1 MSATDEEVAS
11 FFGRST
17 PLASRLIGSVG
28 GAAAGLAIG
37 GPPGA
42 IIGALVAPFVTDSL
56 ERLTGEIIARQL
68 GARQYIRAGA
78 GLSLLEVA
86 IKEHLSR
93 GEKVRE
99 GEFAAA
105 DESGRR
111 PIDELTEQAI
121 LAMINAVDE
130 RRIPYLTNFY
140 AALYFDET
148 ISRTSIPTLSAIA
161 DGLNYRAMCIL
172 NLVGRGVL
180 YSGEVG
186 DDRVPDSWPSLDHMV
201 AKETFSLLSSSV
213 LDAKF
218 FDKATDE
225 EHYLG
230 FSGYREVKPKTLILS
245 PIGETLFDKM
255 ALKLIDSEESSLI
268 ETQQSLNHIGM
279 TSDGGYGPD
288 LLKAYQRAK
297 NGDTF

>member
-56 ERLTGEIIARQL
+56 ERLTGEIMARQL
-68 GARQYIRAGA
+68 GARQHIRAGA
-78 GLSLLEVA
+78 GLTLLEGA

-93 GEKVRE
+93 GQKVRE
-99 GEFAAA
+99 GEFSTA

-111 PIDELTEQAI
+111 PIDEVTEQAI

-130 RRIPYLTNFY
+130 RRIPYLANFY

-148 ISRTSIPTLSAIA
+148 VSRTSIPTLSAIA

-172 NLVGRGVL
+172 NLVGRRVL
-180 YSGEVG
+180 YTGAE
-186 DDRVPDSWPSLDHMV
+186 RVKGAPAPWPENDYIV
-201 AKETFSLLSSSV
+201 AKEAFSLASASLLVSKYAGN
-213 LDAKF
+213 D
-218 FDKATDE
+218 
-225 EHYLG
+225 HYTAIM
-230 FSGYREVKPKTLILS
+230 GYDDIEPASFLLS
-245 PIGETLFDKM
+245 PIGEILFVKM
-255 ALKLIDSEESSLI
+255 GLSHMPHIDGALHETEQSLHRISACPYGDWIIDPVKLIEK
-268 ETQQSLNHIGM
+268 TLNEG
-279 TSDGGYGPD
+279 
-288 LLKAYQRAK
+288 L
-297 NGDTF
+297 

>member
-11 FFGRST
+11 FFGRSA

-78 GLSLLEVA
+78 GLTLLEVA

-99 GEFAAA
+99 GEFSTA

-111 PIDELTEQAI
+111 PIDEVTEQAI

-130 RRIPYLTNFY
+130 RRIPYLANFY

-148 ISRTSIPTLSAIA
+148 VSRTSIPTLSAIA
-161 DGLNYRAMCIL
+161 EGLNYRAMCIL
-172 NLVGRGVL
+172 NLVGRAVIYNRGV
-180 YSGEVG
+180 S
-186 DDRVPDSWPSLDHMV
+186 DDVVQTPWRDVDHIV
-201 AKETFSLLSSSV
+201 AKEVFSLISNSI
-213 LDAKF
+213 LDS
-218 FDKATDE
+218 KAANND
-225 EHYLG
+225 YYSLV
-230 FSGYREVKPKTLILS
+230 SGYGEVDPKTLI
-245 PIGETLFDKM
+245 PNRIGKILFTKM
-255 ALKLIDSEESSLI
+255 RLTAIESEDLSLI
-268 ETQQSLNHIGM
+268 ETEQSLERI
-279 TSDGGYGPD
+279 SVASGYNYWPD
-288 LLKAYQRAK
+288 LPGLYERAK
-297 NGDTF
+297 NGETF

>member
-78 GLSLLEVA
+78 GLTLLEVA

-99 GEFAAA
+99 GYFSSA

-111 PIDELTEQAI
+111 PIDEVTEQAI

-130 RRIPYLTNFY
+130 RRIPYLANFY

-148 ISRTSIPTLSAIA
+148 VSRTSIPTLSAIA
-161 DGLNYRAMCIL
+161 EGLNYRAMCIL
-172 NLVGRGVL
+172 NLVGRAVIYNRGV
-180 YSGEVG
+180 S
-186 DDRVPDSWPSLDHMV
+186 DDVVQTPWRDVDHIV
-201 AKETFSLLSSSV
+201 AKEVFSLISNSI
-213 LDAKF
+213 LDSKVANN
-218 FDKATDE
+218 D
-225 EHYLG
+225 YYSLV
-230 FSGYREVKPKTLILS
+230 SGYGEVDPKTLIPS
-245 PIGETLFDKM
+245 RIGKILFTKM
-255 ALKLIDSEESSLI
+255 RLTAIESEDLSLI
-268 ETQQSLNHIGM
+268 ETEQSLERISVASGYN
-279 TSDGGYGPD
+279 YGPD
-288 LLKAYQRAK
+288 LPGLYERAK
-297 NGDTF
+297 NGETF

>member
-11 FFGRST
+11 LYGRGAQ
-17 PLASRLIGSVG
+17 LASRLIGSAG

-56 ERLTGEIIARQL
+56 ERLTGEFINRQL
-68 GARQYIRAGA
+68 GARQHIRAGA
-78 GLSLLEVA
+78 GLTLLEVA

-99 GEFAAA
+99 GEFSTA

-111 PIDELTEQAI
+111 PIDEVTEQAI

-130 RRIPYLTNFY
+130 RRIPYLANFY

-172 NLVGRGVL
+172 NLVGRGIF
-180 YSGEVG
+180 YNREFG
-186 DDRVPDSWPSLDHMV
+186 DDGVPDQWHDIDHIV
-201 AKETFSLLSSSV
+201 AKETFSLVSNSILVSK
-213 LDAKF
+213 AA
-218 FDKATDE
+218 DKD
-225 EHYLG
+225 YYSLV
-230 FSGYREVKPKTLILS
+230 SGYRAIDPATLKMS
-245 PIGETLFDKM
+245 PIGNTLFHKM
-255 ALKLIDSEESSLI
+255 ELVAIQSIDISLI
-268 ETQQSLNHIGM
+268 ETQQSLEHIFARS
-279 TSDGGYGPD
+279 TSDYGPD
-288 LLKAYQRAK
+288 SLGSYRTVID
-297 NGDTF
+297 GGEF

>member
-11 FFGRST
+11 FFGRSA

-78 GLSLLEVA
+78 GLTLLEVA

-99 GEFAAA
+99 GEFSSA

-111 PIDELTEQAI
+111 PIDEVTEQAI

-130 RRIPYLTNFY
+130 RRIPYLANFY

-148 ISRTSIPTLSAIA
+148 VSRTSIPTLSAIA
-161 DGLNYRAMCIL
+161 EGLNYRAMCIL
-172 NLVGRGVL
+172 NLVGRAVIYNRGV
-180 YSGEVG
+180 S
-186 DDRVPDSWPSLDHMV
+186 DDVVQTPWRDVDHIV
-201 AKETFSLLSSSV
+201 AKEVFSLISNSILGS
-213 LDAKF
+213 
-218 FDKATDE
+218 KAANND
-225 EHYLG
+225 YYSLV
-230 FSGYREVKPKTLILS
+230 SGYGEVDPKALI
-245 PIGETLFDKM
+245 PNRIGKILFTKM
-255 ALKLIDSEESSLI
+255 RLTAIESEDLSLI
-268 ETQQSLNHIGM
+268 ETEQSLERISVA
-279 TSDGGYGPD
+279 SDYDYGPD
-288 LLKAYQRAK
+288 LLGAYERAK
-297 NGDTF
+297 NGETF